1 MSHVEQGGRGEGE
14 RDLSEAFV
22 KAGTYRSLGEQ
33 KLSPQEERFE
43 RARRTVGLFLAPAVI
58 MIFLLLPVDMEP
70 TQHTLAAVLLGVIVL
85 WITEAVPIPVGGLIG
100 IVLVVLLGVGNA
112 DDVLAPFGSSTVF
125 TFIGA
130 FIIAQAMLRHGV
142 ARRFA
147 FRMLA
152 VKGVGKSTARTVIA
166 FGLITAMLSAF
177 VSNTATV
184 AMLLPTA
191 VAILAL
197 ARQADQGPDGQRR
210 GLRPAASCASAS
222 R

>member
-1 MSHVEQGGRGEGE
+1 MSQVEQGGRGEGE

-43 RARRTVGLFLAPAVI
+43 RARRTIGLFLAPAVI
-58 MIFLLLPVDMEP
+58 MIFLLLPVDMDP
-70 TQHTLAAVLLGVIVL
+70 TQHRLAAVLLGVIVL

-100 IVLVVLLGVGNA
+100 IVLVVLIGVGNA

-125 TFIGA
+125 TSSA
-130 FIIAQAMLRHGV
+130 RSSSPRRCCEHGV

-152 VKGVGKSTARTVIA
+152 VKGVGKSTVRTVIA

-197 ARQADQGPDGQRR
+197 ARQADQGSDGQRQ
-210 GLRPAASCASAS
+210 GVRPAASCASAS